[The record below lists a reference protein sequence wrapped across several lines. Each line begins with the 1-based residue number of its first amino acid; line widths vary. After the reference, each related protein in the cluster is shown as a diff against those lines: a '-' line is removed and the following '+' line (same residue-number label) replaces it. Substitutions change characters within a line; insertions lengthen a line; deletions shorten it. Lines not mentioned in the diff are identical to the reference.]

1 MKFLR
6 HVGTLRDTGHRV
18 IVVFRK
24 LPDEPQS
31 CLVVETDSLPDR
43 FHQNL
48 MDAVESLTAQE
59 TLEFFEYANR
69 QFFYDGSN
77 MLSTLHNKGFL
88 RKIPTERVIM
98 RPRIDVEINLSELN
112 RSLDQLSSGVD
123 PATIQPGDGPVANH
137 DDGVIDDATL
147 AQNLR
152 KQAEL
157 FEKQATELRAQA
169 DSIDPKAAKTR
180 SKKKSAA
187 VA

>member
-1 MKFLR
+1 MKFLK

-18 IVVFRK
+18 IVVFRS

-31 CLVVETDSLPDR
+31 CLIVETDSLPDR
-43 FHQNL
+43 YHQNL

-59 TLEFFEYANR
+59 TLEFYEYANR

-77 MLSTLHNKGFL
+77 MLTTLHSKGFL
-88 RKIPTERVIM
+88 RKVPAERVIM

-112 RSLDQLSSGVD
+112 RSLSQLDSGID
-123 PATIQPGDGPVANH
+123 PAVVQPGDGPVAKH

-152 KQAEL
+152 NQAAL
-157 FEKQATELRAQA
+157 FEKQAAELRAQA
-169 DSIDPKAAKTR
+169 DSIDPKAAKAR
-180 SKKKSAA
+180 GRKKSVA